1 MIAIGADVHKRMC
14 TLAAQYEDGRL
25 EMLPSMENTRENWLS
40 LVKGLPA
47 EAELALEVSTSG
59 YFVMS
64 VLEEAGWRQRA
75 HWVHT
80 AGIDTLRK
88 QKYDRLD
95 GRRLARKLSVAHR
108 DPLPEAWFPPAPIRE
123 LRLRARHR
131 CLLTQQGVVARNRT
145 RSVLQMHGVRLSRSP
160 MSTGGREELGRVKL
174 PAAARDYIESML
186 GLYDYVQLERD
197 NSEASL
203 IVYAAAFPEI
213 ARLRTLPGIGHIL
226 AALIWSEIGDVG
238 RFASADALV
247 NYTGLVPSLYESGEV
262 THRGA
267 ITRQGPVWLRWA
279 LVAAANAAVKGHNP
293 FAERYRRLRQ
303 YRKPLVAKVAVA
315 RSLARCVYGVLK
327 HGQDYQAE
335 RWGRKIGK
343 EREQQACAVMGPP
356 RPKND

>member
-1 MIAIGADVHKRMC
+1 MIAIRADVHQRMC

-25 EMLPSMENTRENWLS
+25 EMLPSMENTRDNWWH
-40 LVKGLPA
+40 LVQELPA

-64 VLEEAGWRQRA
+64 VLEEAGWRERA

-95 GRRLARKLSVAHR
+95 SRRLARKLSVAHR

-131 CLLTQQGVVARNRT
+131 CLLTWESVAARNRV
-145 RSVLQMHGVRLSRSP
+145 RSLLQMHGVRLGHSP
-160 MSTGGREELGRVKL
+160 LSAAGREELAGRKL
-174 PAAARDYIESML
+174 PAAARDYLESMER
-186 GLYDYVQLERD
+186 LYDFVQAERD
-197 NSEASL
+197 KSEASL
-203 IVYAAAFPEI
+203 IACSGNFPEI

-226 AALIWSEIGDVG
+226 GALIWSELGDLE

-247 NYTGLVPSLYESGEV
+247 NYTGLVSSLYESGEV
-262 THRGA
+262 THRGS

-279 LVAAANAAVKGHNP
+279 LVAAANVAVKGHNP
-293 FAERYRRLRQ
+293 FAQRYRGLRR
-303 YRKPLVAKVAVA
+303 RKAPRVAKVAVA
-315 RSLARCVYGVLK
+315 RSMARCLYGVLK
-327 HGQDYQAE
+327 HGHDYQAE
-335 RWGRKIGK
+335 RWGRRVGTEK
-343 EREQQACAVMGPP
+343 EQEA
-356 RPKND
+356 

>member
-25 EMLPSMENTRENWLS
+25 EMLPSMENTRENWLH

-64 VLEEAGWRQRA
+64 VLEEGGWRERA

-80 AGIDTLRK
+80 AGVDTLRK

-95 GRRLARKLSVAHR
+95 ARRLARKLSVAHR
-108 DPLPEAWFPPAPIRE
+108 DPLPEAWFPPPLIRQ

-131 CLLTQQGVVARNRT
+131 CRLTAESVAARNRV
-145 RSVLQMHGVRLSRSP
+145 RSLLQMHGVRLVHSP
-160 MSTGGREELGRVKL
+160 LSAAGRQELGERKL
-174 PAAARDYIESML
+174 PDVARDYLESMQRV
-186 GLYDYVQLERD
+186 YDSLLAEREK
-197 NSEASL
+197 SEASL
-203 IVYAAAFPEI
+203 LVCSKASPEI

-226 AALIWSEIGDVG
+226 GALIWSEIGELK

-247 NYTGLVPSLYESGEV
+247 NYTGLVPSLYESGE
-262 THRGA
+262 TSHQGS

-293 FAERYRRLRQ
+293 FAQRYRALRGHG
-303 YRKPLVAKVAVA
+303 KEPLVATVAVA
-315 RSLARCVYGVLK
+315 RSMARCIYGVLK

-335 RWGRKIGK
+335 RWGRRRRVG
-343 EREQQACAVMGPP
+343 EQEQKA
-356 RPKND
+356 

>member
-25 EMLPSMENTRENWLS
+25 EMLPSMENTRENWLH
-40 LVKGLPA
+40 LVKGLPG

-64 VLEEAGWRQRA
+64 VLEEAGWGERA

-95 GRRLARKLSVAHR
+95 ARRLARKLSVAHR
-108 DPLPEAWFPPAPIRE
+108 DPLPEAWFPPPPIRE

-131 CLLTQQGVVARNRT
+131 CLLTSESVAARNRV
-145 RSVLQMHGVRLSRSP
+145 RSLLQMYGVRLVHSP
-160 MSTGGREELGRVKL
+160 LSAAGREELAGQRL
-174 PAAARDYIESML
+174 PAVARDYLESIER
-186 GLYDYVQLERD
+186 LYDFLQTEREK
-197 NSEASL
+197 SEASL
-203 IVYAAAFPEI
+203 IACSKAFPEI

-226 AALIWSEIGDVG
+226 GALIWSEIGDLK

-247 NYTGLVPSLYESGEV
+247 NHTGLVSSLYESGEV
-262 THRGA
+262 THRGS

-293 FAERYRRLRQ
+293 FAKRYRALR
-303 YRKPLVAKVAVA
+303 RGKEPLVAKVAVA
-315 RSLARCVYGVLK
+315 RSMARCIYGVLK

-335 RWGRKIGK
+335 RWGRRVGT
-343 EREQQACAVMGPP
+343 EEQEA
-356 RPKND
+356 